1 MKADVVH
8 CVGHSLGGAVA
19 TLIAAHYAAAG
30 KSVKLYTFGSP
41 RVGAMGSH
49 IALERCIGKENIY
62 RVAHDLD
69 PISLI
74 GPFPYIHVNGGFTDD
89 NNMTLPSPTG
99 SLLSTSNHDMAMYID
114 SVGGPDV
121 SWETVRGFSS
131 RLAHNDSVLARWLLH
146 SDNNPG
152 WVQYASAKTL
162 TILFRLFRYVLR
174 TMSTSLILGLTAL
187 DLLAEILMKGLY
199 RAKELG
205 EQIVTLLGYAATW
218 AGIKVASGANFSAE
232 IIRLILGKM
241 MATLRQ
247 LSVLAMAS
255 AAREIVPL
263 PLLLGS
269 AWLLSSYG
277 PL

>member
-1 MKADVVH
+1 
-8 CVGHSLGGAVA
+8 
-19 TLIAAHYAAAG
+19 
-30 KSVKLYTFGSP
+30 
-41 RVGAMGSH
+41 
-49 IALERCIGKENIY
+49 
-62 RVAHDLD
+62 
-69 PISLI
+69 
-74 GPFPYIHVNGGFTDD
+74 
-89 NNMTLPSPTG
+89 
-99 SLLSTSNHDMAMYID
+99 
-114 SVGGPDV
+114 
-121 SWETVRGFSS
+121 
-131 RLAHNDSVLARWLLH
+131 
-146 SDNNPG
+146 
-152 WVQYASAKTL
+152 VQYASAKTL

-218 AGIKVASGANFSAE
+218 AGIKVAAGANFSAE